1 MSQKSIK
8 YAKFS
13 KLVLE
18 KKIHLNSA
26 ENSAVTMYFGVP
38 NKEDLISLK
47 SAELYDQGKAIVNK
61 VLETVK

>member
-1 MSQKSIK
+1 MSQKIIK
-8 YAKFS
+8 YEAFR

-38 NKEDLISLK
+38 YKEDLISHK
-47 SAELYDQGKAIVNK
+47 SAELYDQGEAIVNK
-61 VLETVK
+61 VLEN